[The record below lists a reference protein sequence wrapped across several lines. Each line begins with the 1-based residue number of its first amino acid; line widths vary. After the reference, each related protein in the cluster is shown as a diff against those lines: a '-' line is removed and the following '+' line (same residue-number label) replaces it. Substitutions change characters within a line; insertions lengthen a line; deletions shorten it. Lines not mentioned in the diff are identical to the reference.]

1 MSNKKESSEEI
12 VCERC
17 GKKGAQRKYITRS
30 YGKGATLL
38 VIENFPVISCPSC
51 GETYMTAATAHEIVR
66 IKLHRK
72 SLAGERKAPVAA
84 FTRAA

>member
-1 MSNKKESSEEI
+1 MSNKKESFEEI
-12 VCERC
+12 VCECC

-38 VIENFPVISCPSC
+38 VIENIPVISCPSC
-51 GETYMTAATAHEIVR
+51 GETYMTAATAHEIAR

-72 SLAGERKAPVAA
+72 SLAVERKVPVAV
-84 FTRAA
+84 FTYAA